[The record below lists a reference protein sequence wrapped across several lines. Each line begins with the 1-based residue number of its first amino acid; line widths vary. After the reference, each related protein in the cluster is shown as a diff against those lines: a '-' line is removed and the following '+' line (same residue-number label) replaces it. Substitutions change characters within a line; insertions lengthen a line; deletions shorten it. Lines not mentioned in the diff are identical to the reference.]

1 MSATKADDQL
11 EIRVSFRADG
21 VIQVEAPRRPAPWQ
35 LMELERIAHML
46 WCEECKAEGQVFAQ

>member
-1 MSATKADDQL
+1 MATDDQL

-46 WCEECKAEGQVFAQ
+46 WCEECKTEGQVFAQ